1 MSFSKA
7 VHRICLIIR
16 VKAGEYK
23 QSKILFLENLWGKMG
38 SKMALLPFFLRPVLL
53 NLHVCND
60 ADILGYF

>member
-1 MSFSKA
+1 MSFSKV

-23 QSKILFLENLWGKMG
+23 QSKYLFVENLWDKVG
-38 SKMALLPFFLRPVLL
+38 SKMGLLPFFLRPVLL